1 MLGRALGILLVIF
14 GVLYALAARHI
25 RDRGIR
31 SIEISWIQ
39 RESYV
44 KVLRGA
50 GILMA
55 LAGAA
60 ILVAVGLAER

>member
-1 MLGRALGILLVIF
+1 MLARALGILLVIF

-50 GILMA
+50 AKSGS
-55 LAGAA
+55 GS
-60 ILVAVGLAER
+60 V